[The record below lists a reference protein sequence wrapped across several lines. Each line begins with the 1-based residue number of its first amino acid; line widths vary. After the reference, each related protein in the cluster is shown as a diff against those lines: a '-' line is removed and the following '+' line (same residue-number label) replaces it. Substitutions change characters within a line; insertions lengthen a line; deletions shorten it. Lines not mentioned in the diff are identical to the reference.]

1 MIWRNC
7 RVHSPSM
14 AVVNRY
20 RGGLTCPRNIA
31 IDNLEESDNDFIIY
45 YGDLMEGDSAPIM
58 NILEFLV
65 RSIHSLV
72 LTRIVI
78 KMVIVGSQMDT
89 LVVKVRYLG
98 KFVGTNFG
106 CWSYK
111 RKVSLKFC
119 EDFFCESSQSVCQKM
134 KKILENKALLF

>member
-31 IDNLEESDNDFIIY
+31 IDNLEESDSDFIIY

-65 RSIHSLV
+65 RSIHSLM

-98 KFVGTNFG
+98 KFAGTNFS
-106 CWSYK
+106 CWSCK
-111 RKVSLKFC
+111 RKVSIKFC
-119 EDFFCESSQSVCQKM
+119 RVFFVNYSKSIA
-134 KKILENKALLF
+134 KK

>member
-1 MIWRNC
+1 MSQMIWRNC

-89 LVVKVRYLG
+89 LVVKVRYWG

-111 RKVSLKFC
+111 RKVSLK
-119 EDFFCESSQSVCQKM
+119 DFFCESSQSVCQKM